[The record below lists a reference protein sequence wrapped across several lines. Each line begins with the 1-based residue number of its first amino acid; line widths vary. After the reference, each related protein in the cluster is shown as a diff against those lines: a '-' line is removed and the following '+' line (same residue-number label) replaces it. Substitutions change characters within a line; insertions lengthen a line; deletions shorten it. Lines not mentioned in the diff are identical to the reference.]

1 MNRSFTTRE
10 KVLLTVLAFLIIAV
24 GYFKLILTPIND
36 SIARNQAM
44 TASEQD
50 EITVDTVLLARR
62 NAMQKELEE
71 IRAAGEE
78 KPLPAYDNS
87 ERLLLSLNAVLKDA
101 DEVSLSF
108 SEPRRLDAQY
118 IVCRTVKLSFAT
130 DTYAQAR
137 SILDALYAAEEINQV
152 TDLSIELPE
161 NDGEKVQTSLSVT
174 FFELDAD
181 A

>member
-1 MNRSFTTRE
+1 M
-10 KVLLTVLAFLIIAV
+10 
-24 GYFKLILTPIND
+24 
-36 SIARNQAM
+36 
-44 TASEQD
+44 
-50 EITVDTVLLARR
+50 
-62 NAMQKELEE
+62 
-71 IRAAGEE
+71 
-78 KPLPAYDNS
+78 
-87 ERLLLSLNAVLKDA
+87 
-101 DEVSLSF
+101 
-108 SEPRRLDAQY
+108 
-118 IVCRTVKLSFAT
+118 KLSFAT

>member
-10 KVLLTVLAFLIIAV
+10 KVLLAVLAFLIIAV

-50 EITVDTVLLARR
+50 EITVDTVRLARR

-87 ERLLLSLNAVLKDA
+87 ERLLLSLNAILKDA
-101 DEVSLSF
+101 GEVSLSF

-137 SILDALYAAEEINQV
+137 SILNDLHDSDNINQIS
-152 TDLSIELPE
+152 DCSISFQKD
-161 NDGEKVQTSLSVT
+161 NTVSVT
-174 FFELDAD
+174 LTIAYFELVG
-181 A
+181 